1 VSVSVK
7 SATKFQTDFL
17 GIFDME
23 TVTVKK
29 VLRNEKG
36 QFVKGTLGLGGR
48 KPLGQTRFDK
58 LVEAVYRVENQKH
71 KRLLDHFIQ
80 QAFVD
85 NSVLIALMRKLHPD
99 LSATALASIEPEMST
114 EMAEAIRT
122 KLRERYNP

>member
-1 VSVSVK
+1 
-7 SATKFQTDFL
+7 
-17 GIFDME
+17 ME